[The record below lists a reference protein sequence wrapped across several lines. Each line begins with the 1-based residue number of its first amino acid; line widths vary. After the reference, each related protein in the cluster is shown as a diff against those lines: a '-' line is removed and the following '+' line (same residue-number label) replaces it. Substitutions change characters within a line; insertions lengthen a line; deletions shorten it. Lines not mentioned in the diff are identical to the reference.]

1 MVLCARQN
9 IQGKIKMFEIIKVI
23 RIHASNS
30 RVFTALTSSEE
41 IPTFYPLEQ
50 VDSKWE
56 LGSEVLYKG
65 EINGAA
71 FTDFG
76 IIEKLESPK
85 VYAYRYWSDNHGT
98 ERTPENHLTISYVLS
113 ECPDGTELTVTQSNI
128 KSEDM
133 YELMETQVWD
143 YLLGSLKEFV
153 EAHT

>member
-1 MVLCARQN
+1 V
-9 IQGKIKMFEIIKVI
+9 FEIIKVI
-23 RIHASNS
+23 RIHAPNS
-30 RVFTALTSSEE
+30 RVFSALTSSEE
-41 IPTFYPLEQ
+41 IPTFYPLEK

-76 IIEKLESPK
+76 VIEKLESPK

-98 ERTPENHLTISYVLS
+98 ERTPENYLTISYVLT
-113 ECPDGTELTVTQSNI
+113 ECPNGTELTVTQSNI
-128 KSEDM
+128 KSAGM
-133 YELMETQVWD
+133 YELMESQVWD
-143 YLLGSLKEFV
+143 YLLGSLKKFV